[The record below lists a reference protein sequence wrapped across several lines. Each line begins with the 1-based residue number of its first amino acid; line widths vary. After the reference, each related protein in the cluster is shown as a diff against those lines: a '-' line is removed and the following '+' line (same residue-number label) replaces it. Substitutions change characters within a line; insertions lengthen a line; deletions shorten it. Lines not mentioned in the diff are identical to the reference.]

1 MTLDAFL
8 NHHKIAAA
16 GLDFSI
22 KKQKKQKTN
31 MHQSSVNKI
40 VSKFLHLVY
49 TVRNFMCICL
59 QH

>member
-40 VSKFLHLVY
+40 VSKFLYL
-49 TVRNFMCICL
+49 L
-59 QH
+59 